1 MQEDLNRLE
10 INLKK
15 VRSNKI
21 SLEVVEEL
29 LVEKQ
34 GKKQKIKQLA
44 ALRINQE
51 KKQLVIHAF
60 EPKEIRAIEKAV
72 SDSQLGY
79 QQVKME
85 KDEIY
90 FSLAPMTGNVRD
102 QLNKKVKEMVEQGKT
117 DLNLSRGKVFKE
129 LKKKEPSQNNQKL
142 AEKEIEKIKKEYLKK
157 IQELQ
162 AKKEKELTL

>member
-15 VRSNKI
+15 IRSNKI
-21 SLEVVEEL
+21 SLGAVEEL

-34 GKKQKIKQLA
+34 GKKQKIQQLA
-44 ALRINQE
+44 TLKINQE
-51 KKQLVIHAF
+51 KQLVIHAF
-60 EPKEIRAIEKAV
+60 EPKEIRAIEKVV

-79 QQVKME
+79 QRVKME

-90 FSLAPMTGNVRD
+90 FSLAPMTGDIRD

-117 DLNLSRGKVFKE
+117 DLNLSRRKVFEE
-129 LKKKEPSQNNQKL
+129 LKKKEPSQNNQKF

>member
-15 VRSNKI
+15 IRSNKI
-21 SLEVVEEL
+21 SLGAVEEL

-34 GKKQKIKQLA
+34 GKKQKIQQLA
-44 ALRINQE
+44 TLKINQE
-51 KKQLVIHAF
+51 KQLVIHAF
-60 EPKEIRAIEKAV
+60 EPKEIRAIEKVV

-79 QQVKME
+79 QRVKME

-90 FSLAPMTGNVRD
+90 FSLAPMTGDIRD

-117 DLNLSRGKVFKE
+117 DLNLSRRKVFEE

-162 AKKEKELTL
+162 AKKKKELTL

>member
-15 VRSNKI
+15 IRSNKI
-21 SLEVVEEL
+21 SLGAVEEL

-34 GKKQKIKQLA
+34 GKKQKIQQLA
-44 ALRINQE
+44 TLKINQE
-51 KKQLVIHAF
+51 KQLVIHAF
-60 EPKEIRAIEKAV
+60 ESKEIRAIEKAV

-79 QQVKME
+79 QRVKME
-85 KDEIY
+85 KNEIY
-90 FSLAPMTGNVRD
+90 FSLAPMTGDTRD

-117 DLNLSRGKVFKE
+117 DLNLSRRKVFEE